1 MYSELD
7 PFIHSQI
14 ILTTITTSRAFTVEL
29 VKTPSCV
36 GKAVGIW
43 INSMHYVLFRAK
55 ERMSHVYKVWVLF
68 KWLKLIK
75 LTMYTAI
82 RQVVCIYSVCI
93 WWRKLL
99 FVFCGKN
106 MKKKINKWM
115 NQYIT
120 RLTVAHCDI
129 ELMISCTLTIS
140 HIPFGISRSFPDINS
155 TYRVQKNGDRF
166 LHACY
171 SIFIIFQRTG

>member
-75 LTMYTAI
+75 LTKYTAI

-93 WWRKLL
+93 WWRNLL

-106 MKKKINKWM
+106 MKKKNKQVKSM
-115 NQYIT
+115 NESIHNKIDSRALWYWT
-120 RLTVAHCDI
+120 YDL
-129 ELMISCTLTIS
+129 LYS
-140 HIPFGISRSFPDINS
+140 HN
-155 TYRVQKNGDRF
+155 
-166 LHACY
+166 
-171 SIFIIFQRTG
+171 

>member
-55 ERMSHVYKVWVLF
+55 ERMSHVYKV
-68 KWLKLIK
+68 
-75 LTMYTAI
+75 
-82 RQVVCIYSVCI
+82 
-93 WWRKLL
+93 
-99 FVFCGKN
+99 
-106 MKKKINKWM
+106 
-115 NQYIT
+115 
-120 RLTVAHCDI
+120 
-129 ELMISCTLTIS
+129 
-140 HIPFGISRSFPDINS
+140 
-155 TYRVQKNGDRF
+155 
-166 LHACY
+166 
-171 SIFIIFQRTG
+171 